1 MDAPLRGYGNSKLGA
16 NVCVLVFSP
25 ILRRQRA
32 FQNCHMVVLCCN
44 RAAVACVAYGDS
56 RASDV
61 EVIEW

>member
-1 MDAPLRGYGNSKLGA
+1 
-16 NVCVLVFSP
+16 
-25 ILRRQRA
+25 
-32 FQNCHMVVLCCN
+32 MVVLCCN